1 MKQTVLII
9 DDNTP
14 IRFLL
19 EAVYKKHFNVVSA
32 PDGLAAMAYLSQGGV
47 PDLIVTDLAMPNV
60 NGWELLDFLSD
71 SHLYKDI
78 PVIVLSGSM
87 KENSKSIGGLYA
99 NVHDIMDKP
108 FDPMQLLEKSKRI
121 LNKQF
126 KPVLS

>member
-19 EAVYKKHFNVVSA
+19 EAVYKKQFNVVSA
-32 PDGLAAMAYLSQGGV
+32 PDGLAAMAYLSKGGS
-47 PDLIVTDLAMPNV
+47 PDLIITDLAMPNV

-71 SHLYKDI
+71 SQLYKDI

-87 KENSKSIGGLYA
+87 KDNDTSIGELYT
-99 NVHDIMDKP
+99 NVHDVMNKP
-108 FDPMQLLEKSKRI
+108 FDPMQLLEKSQRI